1 MIPLIRILGEIKLI
15 SGGTFT
21 GAANVLKNEPNGKI
35 GTITGGTFT
44 MDNQEQHFWGGN
56 NVLQNY
62 GTIDSITGGAF
73 RAIGSSD
80 DGYLIAGQPN
90 PAARYGITNY
100 GMIGEMGGDVSV
112 SVAGNSRAVY
122 VAYSSSVG
130 GTSSLNITGRH
141 LRRHSRRGDRTEYLP
156 PRCDHGQLRTGGSEH
171 FRRLFPAISRPGPPM
186 A

>member
-1 MIPLIRILGEIKLI
+1 MVDVVTHGKAVLYNYGTITEISGGMFTRSKETQYPVSGGTATNSWYTVVNGGVIEEISGGHLPPPVMALSKALGNLSSVIRNGVDDSADPHPGEIKLI

-80 DGYLIAGQPN
+80 ERISYRWTPN
-90 PAARYGITNY
+90 PAAR
-100 GMIGEMGGDVSV
+100 
-112 SVAGNSRAVY
+112 
-122 VAYSSSVG
+122 
-130 GTSSLNITGRH
+130 
-141 LRRHSRRGDRTEYLP
+141 
-156 PRCDHGQLRTGGSEH
+156 
-171 FRRLFPAISRPGPPM
+171 
-186 A
+186 